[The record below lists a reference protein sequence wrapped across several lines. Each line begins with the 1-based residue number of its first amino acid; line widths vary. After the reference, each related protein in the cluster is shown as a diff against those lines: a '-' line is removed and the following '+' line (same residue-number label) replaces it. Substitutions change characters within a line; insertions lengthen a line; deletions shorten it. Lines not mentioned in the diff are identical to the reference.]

1 VVGLVVVSLAL
12 LTVSFRSTALD
23 PAEGFGAS
31 VLRPFEVAANRIAH
45 PFRDA
50 VNWVNGLSNARA
62 ENRALIAANARYRRQ
77 NAQLRGAEEE
87 NAILRKDLHFVRSP
101 TFPKDYDYVGARV
114 ITSPST
120 LSQTVTIDAGT
131 SEGIRLEDVVVT
143 SSGLVGTISK
153 VFGNEAQVTLITDP
167 TSAVTATDAT
177 NLAAIGVLDHGTGSD
192 SLILDRIGKDKAVNY
207 GDMIIT
213 AGSQT
218 DTKLPSI
225 FPRGIPIGTVTSV
238 NQTDTDVFKDIEV
251 SPFVDLSSLES
262 VLVLIPKP
270 AAATPSP
277 KHGR

>member
-12 LTVSFRSTALD
+12 LTVSFRSTTLD
-23 PAEGFGAS
+23 PVEGFGAS
-31 VLRPFEVAANRIAH
+31 VLRPFEVAANRVAH

-50 VNWVNGLSNARA
+50 VDWVNGLSNARA
-62 ENRALIAANARYRRQ
+62 ENRALVAANARLRRQ
-77 NAQLRGAEEE
+77 NAQLKGAEEE
-87 NAILRKDLHFVRSP
+87 NAIFRKDLHFVRSP

-114 ITSPST
+114 ITSPSA
-120 LSQTVTIDAGT
+120 LSATVTIDAGT
-131 SEGIRLEDVVVT
+131 NQGIRLEDVVVT
-143 SSGLVGTISK
+143 SDGLVGTISK

-213 AGSQT
+213 AGSQSGS
-218 DTKLPSI
+218 KLPSI

-238 NQTDTDVFKDIEV
+238 NQTDTDIFKDIEV

-270 AAATPSP
+270 AGTSATP
-277 KHGR
+277 KQRR